1 LPSRDTT
8 VEICAV
14 EHEVVVEFDI
24 KSCGTPDSYFEPG
37 DPPEVEITAV
47 YYKDEEDDDSP
58 RDISVVLSELRD
70 LELRQHWG
78 QTAYGYGFKVQH
90 GHRGGDPLRPET
102 QWRSPPN
109 VTFNE
114 GRSVLDS
121 LEAEIY
127 ENFHEYDTCDEPE
140 DWHD

>member
-1 LPSRDTT
+1 VPSRDTT
-8 VEICAV
+8 VEICGV

-24 KSCGTPDSYFEPG
+24 TSYGSADSYFEPG

-47 YYKDEEDDDSP
+47 YYKDEEDSGNP

-78 QTAYGYGFKVQH
+78 QTAYGYGFKVYH
-90 GHRGGDPLRPET
+90 GYFSHVVKCDWRGYVAPL
-102 QWRSPPN
+102 

-127 ENFHEYDTCDEPE
+127 ENFHDYTSCDEPE